1 MTYLRLSIL
10 GQAERLGTPLSVLQK
25 QGGTFDPVTST
36 RSEWTTVTVVTRG
49 TVRRA
54 KIEEVNGDAVSLED
68 VFIIV
73 PSKPFENKLTPQTG
87 DFVQLNGESL
97 SVMRARP
104 HWKRNEVVAYEIQA
118 RGQVTSSA

>member
-1 MTYLRLSIL
+1 MTYLRLAIM
-10 GQAERLGTPLSVLQK
+10 GQAERLGTPLSILQR

-36 RSEWTTVTVVTRG
+36 RAPGTTVAVETRG

-54 KIEEVNGDAVSLED
+54 KIEEVNGDAVNLED

-73 PSKPFENKLTPQTG
+73 PSKPFETKFTPQTG
-87 DFVQLNGESL
+87 DFVQLNGETL

-118 RGQVTSSA
+118 RGQVTSDA